1 MLGVDLKLPS
11 VKEFEGF
18 VKQYPTDGRAFDF
31 LVQSPPEVLVKVLS
45 DFRPHKKGQADYSA
59 LLTVFVKKVRGR
71 YERGDR
77 ARRKLEERSEG
88 MEVVA

>member
-1 MLGVDLKLPS
+1 M
-11 VKEFEGF
+11 
-18 VKQYPTDGRAFDF
+18 R
-31 LVQSPPEVLVKVLS
+31 VLS
-45 DFRPHKKGQADYSA
+45 DFCPQRKGQADYSA